1 MAGPAGIRRRPFV
14 PRDPGGASL
23 GPPAPTRCPHCG
35 FEVLNLAVHLAEDHP
50 DQPQQETEAERA
62 AREQEAARQAAVA
75 AEIARREA
83 EAAQRKAEARARRQA
98 VEGPQA
104 GGAWPGR
111 TVGASSPPTRRPP
124 GGLERPADSTPTAPP
139 TASATAPGGGAEG
152 RGAEAERKQI
162 SPAAEAW
169 ARLRRAMAER
179 TVLTGAI
186 RSRRPFGVIVDL
198 GGIEGLV
205 RSHEMHAEGTG
216 RESPGLRDGESVPVV
231 VIGMNDTTHRV
242 ELSMRR
248 AGDPRTPSKPPDA
261 PRAVTRPAEGPM
273 ALAFRLARAKKQP
286 AE

>member
-1 MAGPAGIRRRPFV
+1 
-14 PRDPGGASL
+14 
-23 GPPAPTRCPHCG
+23 
-35 FEVLNLAVHLAEDHP
+35 VLNLAVHLAEAHP

-98 VEGPQA
+98 VEGPQV
-104 GGAWPGR
+104 GGTWPSR
-111 TVGASSPPTRRPP
+111 AVGISSPPTRRPP
-124 GGLERPADSTPTAPP
+124 GGQERPADAAP
-139 TASATAPGGGAEG
+139 TASPTASSGAPDAGSLARGPAGSGEG
-152 RGAEAERKQI
+152 RGAEAERKPI

-179 TVLTGAI
+179 TVLTGVV

-198 GGIEGLV
+198 GGIDGLV
-205 RSHEMHAEGTG
+205 RSHEMRVEQTG
-216 RESPGLRDGESVPVV
+216 RESPGLRDGESVQVV

-248 AGDPRTPSKPPDA
+248 AGDTRTSSRPPDA

-286 AE
+286 GGAS